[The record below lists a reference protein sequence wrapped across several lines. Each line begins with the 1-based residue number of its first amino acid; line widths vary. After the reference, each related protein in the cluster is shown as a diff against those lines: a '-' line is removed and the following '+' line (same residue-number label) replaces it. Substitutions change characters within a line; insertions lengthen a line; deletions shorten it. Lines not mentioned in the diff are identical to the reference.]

1 MTAVNFPNRPAAEQ
15 RNIDRQRNCR
25 LASETVTGTENAA
38 DIAPPNEEPPVS
50 VDGRRMPGSGSQ
62 RHNTRQQP
70 AAVRRHNP
78 ARLRFIPETARS
90 EPAVAAASPCR
101 HRSVAVQ
108 NRNMPTAAS
117 VTFSPRGKTTSFGL
131 TVTHR
136 GSAATPP
143 LPDRRRTG
151 DRRQL
156 RHFDKPVGILIPLP
170 KGLSANQQP
179 SPFIDCRQRKAGRRR
194 LNSH

>member
-90 EPAVAAASPCR
+90 EPAVAAAASPCR

-108 NRNMPTAAS
+108 NRNMPAAAGNRLRIIDS
-117 VTFSPRGKTTSFGL
+117 FRPNRFVADRFRSGKPYPQLRPVIRVRPASPRPISVR
-131 TVTHR
+131 TVPAPADYPHR
-136 GSAATPP
+136 
-143 LPDRRRTG
+143 
-151 DRRQL
+151 
-156 RHFDKPVGILIPLP
+156 
-170 KGLSANQQP
+170 
-179 SPFIDCRQRKAGRRR
+179 
-194 LNSH
+194 